1 MNWIRRGKTWRSQRW
16 CFVGDEDDDDD
27 DVNDDDNDE
36 VDDDNND
43 DDDCNEIIPKW
54 SSIKN

>member
-1 MNWIRRGKTWRSQRW
+1 MTWRSQRW
-16 CFVGDEDDDDD
+16 CFGDEDDND

-43 DDDCNEIIPKW
+43 DDDRNEIIP
-54 SSIKN
+54 NEVPQNLE